1 MKAGRIIPLLF
12 IAGLAVGFNVSA
24 VAGGEKY
31 QVKKSVNSLEMRKA
45 KAREI
50 TRAPRA
56 PSSAQAFTAKK
67 GTVNPI
73 TAHCWTVSECNQMI
87 SDCISVGGSFH
98 TGITDMDT
106 GAPSEGSCT
115 L

>member
-1 MKAGRIIPLLF
+1 MKASRIIPLLF

-31 QVKKSVNSLEMRKA
+31 QVKKSVNSLEMSKA
-45 KAREI
+45 KAKEI

-56 PSSAQAFTAKK
+56 PSSPRAFATKK
-67 GTVNPI
+67 GEDSQI

-87 SDCISVGGSFH
+87 SDCYSVGGSFR
-98 TGITDMDT
+98 TGITTYDT
-106 GAPSEGSCT
+106 GATSEGSCT